1 VYSPLVDVLR
11 ERGFEIEQMPCPEL
25 AFTGLNRFWAVREQL
40 DTLAYRRH
48 CDRIA
53 SAVAGAIEARVARGD
68 DVVAMAASG
77 ILAAVTRSAIVT
89 GGASGIGRA
98 VAQRLAADGFHV
110 LVADVR
116 RDPLSGGEPT
126 DALITAAGGA
136 AEYVAADVSSRADCE
151 ALVARAVERCGAL
164 DVLVNNAVLAGAHSK
179 PLLETEDEDW
189 DAMMAV
195 NLRGP
200 FLLCRAAV
208 RQMLGQPLRGD
219 ARGRIVNITSQ
230 HGMVGVPGH
239 FAYAVGKGGLVQLT
253 RQVAVEHGRDGVL
266 CNAVAPG
273 KIVTGAEG
281 DLTADETS
289 LAYVRS
295 RTPFS
300 RLGRPDDVAS
310 AVAFLASDAATY
322 VSGASLLVD
331 GGWMAY

>member
-1 VYSPLVDVLR
+1 VP
-11 ERGFEIEQMPCPEL
+11 
-25 AFTGLNRFWAVREQL
+25 
-40 DTLAYRRH
+40 
-48 CDRIA
+48 
-53 SAVAGAIEARVARGD
+53 
-68 DVVAMAASG
+68 
-77 ILAAVTRSAIVT
+77 RSAIVT

-98 VAQRLAADGFHV
+98 IARRLAADGFYV

-116 RDPLSGGEPT
+116 REPLTGGEPT
-126 DALITAAGGA
+126 DALIAAGGGD
-136 AEYVAADVSSRADCE
+136 AEYVAADVAREADCE
-151 ALVARAVERCGAL
+151 ALVARAIERCGAL

-179 PLLETEDEDW
+179 PLLDTEPGDW

-200 FLLCRAAV
+200 YLLCRAAV
-208 RQMLGQPLRGD
+208 RGMLGQAPRGD

-230 HGMVGVPGH
+230 HGMVGAPGH
-239 FAYAVGKGGLVQLT
+239 FAYAVGKGGLVQMT

-273 KIVTGAEG
+273 KIVTGAPG
-281 DLTADETS
+281 DLSADEAS
-289 LAYVRS
+289 LRYVQS

-300 RLGRPDDVAS
+300 RLGQPEDVAG

-322 VSGASLLVD
+322 ISGATLLVD

>member
-1 VYSPLVDVLR
+1 
-11 ERGFEIEQMPCPEL
+11 MP
-25 AFTGLNRFWAVREQL
+25 
-40 DTLAYRRH
+40 
-48 CDRIA
+48 
-53 SAVAGAIEARVARGD
+53 
-68 DVVAMAASG
+68 
-77 ILAAVTRSAIVT
+77 RSAIVT

-98 VAQRLAADGFHV
+98 IARRLAADGFLV
-110 LVADVR
+110 LIADLR
-116 RDPLSGGEPT
+116 RDPLTGGEPT
-126 DALITAAGGA
+126 DAVIAADGGV
-136 AEYVAADVSSRADCE
+136 AEYVAADVARADACE
-151 ALVARAVERCGAL
+151 ALVAHAVERTGAL
-164 DVLVNNAVLAGAHSK
+164 DVLVNNAILAGRHSK
-179 PLLETEDEDW
+179 PLLDTEEADW

-200 FLLCRAAV
+200 YLLCRAAV

-281 DLTADETS
+281 DLSADADS

-300 RLGRPDDVAS
+300 RLGRPDDVAG
-310 AVAFLASDAATY
+310 AVSFLASERATF

>member
-1 VYSPLVDVLR
+1 M
-11 ERGFEIEQMPCPEL
+11 GK
-25 AFTGLNRFWAVREQL
+25 L
-40 DTLAYRRH
+40 DGK
-48 CDRIA
+48 
-53 SAVAGAIEARVARGD
+53 V
-68 DVVAMAASG
+68 
-77 ILAAVTRSAIVT
+77 
-89 GGASGIGRA
+89 
-98 VAQRLAADGFHV
+98 
-110 LVADVR
+110 
-116 RDPLSGGEPT
+116 
-126 DALITAAGGA
+126 ALITGAGGGIGSAMARLFAREGAEVVLADVAVDA
-136 AEYVAADVSSRADCE
+136 AEA
-151 ALVARAVERCGAL
+151 VARAIGGRARAVGCDVADESSVRAAVEAAGPLDILINNAGMSMGGAL
-164 DVLVNNAVLAGAHSK
+164 LDTAV
-179 PLLETEDEDW
+179 EDW
-189 DAMMAV
+189 DRMMAV

-208 RQMLGQPLRGD
+208 RQMLGQPVRGD

-230 HGMVGVPGH
+230 HGMVGAPGH

-281 DLTADETS
+281 DLSADETS

>member
-1 VYSPLVDVLR
+1 
-11 ERGFEIEQMPCPEL
+11 
-25 AFTGLNRFWAVREQL
+25 
-40 DTLAYRRH
+40 
-48 CDRIA
+48 
-53 SAVAGAIEARVARGD
+53 VA
-68 DVVAMAASG
+68 
-77 ILAAVTRSAIVT
+77 RSAIVT

-98 VAQRLAADGFHV
+98 IARRLAADGFVV

-116 RDPLSGGEPT
+116 REPLTGGEPT
-126 DALITAAGGA
+126 DALIAADGGD
-136 AEYVAADVSSRADCE
+136 AEYVAADVARRADCE
-151 ALVARAVERCGAL
+151 ALVARAVQRTGAL
-164 DVLVNNAVLAGAHSK
+164 DVLVNNAVLAGRHSK
-179 PLLETEDEDW
+179 PLLATDDADW

-208 RQMLGQPLRGD
+208 GQMLRQPLRGD

-239 FAYAVGKGGLVQLT
+239 FAYAVGKGGLVQMT

-273 KIVTGAEG
+273 KIVTGAAG
-281 DLTADETS
+281 DLSADEDS

-295 RTPFS
+295 RTPFA
-300 RLGRPDDVAS
+300 RLGRPDDVAG

-322 VSGASLLVD
+322 ISGANLLVD